1 MLQELKKEL
10 YRKKSLEK
18 ISSPEKIDGCIRA
31 VNVRLWIVAA
41 ACMLVHLS
49 LLLWG
54 VFGKVEITQRA
65 VTVCQNGAAVCFV
78 DEGQI
83 DEISDDTEFRI
94 GGRPY
99 THGEISARPEKACDA
114 MSEYAAHVGLY
125 DENQWVYAAVLRA
138 DLDDGVYETE
148 VVTQSISPILLLTN

>member
-1 MLQELKKEL
+1 MKKEL
-10 YRKKSLEK
+10 YRKKSLER
-18 ISSPEKIDGCIRA
+18 ISSPEKIDDCIRA

-41 ACMLVHLS
+41 ACMLVLLS

-65 VTVCQNGAAVCFV
+65 VTVCQNGEAVCFV

-83 DEISDDTEFRI
+83 DNISDDTDFRI
-94 GGRPY
+94 GGRSY
-99 THGEISARPEKACDA
+99 TRSEISARPEKVSDA

-125 DENQWVYAAVLRA
+125 DENHWVYAAILRT
-138 DLDDGVYETE
+138 DLDDGIYETE
-148 VVTQSISPILLLTN
+148 VVTQSISPILLLMN